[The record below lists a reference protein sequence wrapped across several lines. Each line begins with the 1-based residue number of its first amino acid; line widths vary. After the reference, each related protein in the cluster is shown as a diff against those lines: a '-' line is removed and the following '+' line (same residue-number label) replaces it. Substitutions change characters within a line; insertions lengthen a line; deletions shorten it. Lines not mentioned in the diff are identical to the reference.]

1 MTSKLDELLIQLSIS
16 DLMYSEYDEE
26 IFHYT
31 SPGGFESILFSDKDN
46 ITLWGTVLSYESV
59 NTGKRFC
66 ESWLYGKF
74 RTFDCKEKRR

>member
-46 ITLWGTVLSYESV
+46 ITL
-59 NTGKRFC
+59 
-66 ESWLYGKF
+66 
-74 RTFDCKEKRR
+74 